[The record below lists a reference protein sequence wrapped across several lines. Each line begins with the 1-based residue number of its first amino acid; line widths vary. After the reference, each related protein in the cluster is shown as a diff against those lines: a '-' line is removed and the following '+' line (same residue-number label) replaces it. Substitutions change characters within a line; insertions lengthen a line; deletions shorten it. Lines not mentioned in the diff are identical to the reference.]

1 MPTPPTINQD
11 WVTIGK
17 TDYPITW
24 KVGNAYTGTWHVLHT
39 VVATN
44 ATGGTIG
51 QSSFTTGANYV
62 ETDWGSDTAGKV
74 FYGIFAGVNGVFYSE
89 PQDNFPD
96 PTTFNLY
103 FRWDGFWSDL
113 SADPQVK
120 ARNCGLE
127 NGEAASILDG
137 VTIEYTLS
145 DASTGSFVTDASAR
159 TTTVDD
165 HGQLVIADSEYEW
178 SADPPIG
185 VVTTP

>member
-24 KVGNAYTGTWHVLHT
+24 KVGNAYTGTWHVVHT

-51 QSSFTTGANYV
+51 LSSFTAGANYV

-74 FYGIFAGVNGVFYSE
+74 FYGIFAGVTGVFYSD
-89 PQDNFPD
+89 PQDNFPE

-103 FRWDGFWSDL
+103 FRWDGFWSDPDG
-113 SADPQVK
+113 DPSVK

-127 NGEAASILDG
+127 SGEEASILDG
-137 VTIEYTLS
+137 VTINYTLA
-145 DASTGSFVTDASAR
+145 DDSTGSFVTSSAAR
-159 TTTVDD
+159 TTIVDD
-165 HGQLVIADSEYEW
+165 HGQLVVSSSDVEW
-178 SADPPIG
+178 SGDPPIG
-185 VVTTP
+185 VATTP